1 MATSSRTATF
11 NHGGMGMHACAA
23 NRKRTRHRP
32 QPMAAI
38 SRLASISSQMRG
50 KTPGSEVLLGD
61 ALVLG
66 SGVLLGVIQVYS
78 KFLVRSINAFQV
90 IVWELIYGTPL
101 YFILSFI
108 FERQLRVQLTSAVV
122 AAVLYQGLVVAAF
135 CFVTWTNLLRRYS
148 ASKMTAF
155 HFTTPIFG
163 VLLSRLILG
172 ENILPGLAAGVA
184 LVAIGIY
191 VVSRPEGTN
200 RQ

>member
-1 MATSSRTATF
+1 MVVEYKTGRAGGTIASPFEQSATSPPKGIVTS
-11 NHGGMGMHACAA
+11 
-23 NRKRTRHRP
+23 
-32 QPMAAI
+32 
-38 SRLASISSQMRG
+38 
-50 KTPGSEVLLGD
+50 D
-61 ALVLG
+61 
-66 SGVLLGVIQVYS
+66 QVVSY
-78 KFLVRSINAFQV
+78 
-90 IVWELIYGTPL
+90 
-101 YFILSFI
+101 
-108 FERQLRVQLTSAVV
+108 AVV